1 MTLKL
6 KNPKTKLKKKITMK
20 TLETP
25 LAEDAENLSTNK
37 IQKSSHYVD
46 NKKFLQALIEY
57 RQSIDDAAARGEE
70 PPIVSKYIGEC
81 FIKIATHLSY
91 KSNFINYTFKDDMI
105 SDGIENCLTAVAK
118 FDPAKSSNPFAY
130 YTQVIYFAFIRRI
143 QKEKKQ
149 QATKYKLI
157 ENMDIDALISQE
169 QDGEFGSQFLDY
181 LKRQMDTIDI
191 EKRVMNIPKKA
202 KKVQDDIENPLDLDD

>member
-1 MTLKL
+1 MKT
-6 KNPKTKLKKKITMK
+6 KNPPK
-20 TLETP
+20 
-25 LAEDAENLSTNK
+25 DAEELSTEVDK
-37 IQKSSHYVD
+37 AVKMPTSSHYVD

-57 RQSIDDAAARGEE
+57 RQSVVDAAAEGKE
-70 PPIVSKYIGEC
+70 PPIVSNYIGEC

-105 SDGIENCLTAVAK
+105 SDGIENCLTAVVK
-118 FDPAKSSNPFAY
+118 FDPSKGSNPFAY
-130 YTQVIYFAFIRRI
+130 YTQIIYFAFIRRI

-157 ENMDIDALISQE
+157 ENMDIDSLILQE
-169 QDGEFGSQFLDY
+169 HDNGEFGNQFLDY

-191 EKRVMNIPKKA
+191 EKRVISTPKKN
-202 KKVQDDIENPLDLDD
+202 KIIPDDSSNPLDLDD

>member
-1 MTLKL
+1 
-6 KNPKTKLKKKITMK
+6 MK

-25 LAEDAENLSTNK
+25 LAEDAENLSTDK

-57 RQSIDDAAARGEE
+57 RQSVDDAAARGED
-70 PPIVSKYIGEC
+70 PPVVSKYIGEC

-149 QATKYKLI
+149 QATKYKLM

-169 QDGEFGSQFLDY
+169 QDGDFGSQFLDY
-181 LKRQMDTIDI
+181 LKRQMDTVDI
-191 EKRVMNIPKKA
+191 EKRVMNIPKKV

>member
-1 MTLKL
+1 
-6 KNPKTKLKKKITMK
+6 MK
-20 TLETP
+20 TSETP
-25 LAEDAENLSTNK
+25 LAEDVENLSTNK

-57 RQSIDDAAARGEE
+57 RQSEDEASAKGED

-149 QATKYKLI
+149 QATKYKLM

-181 LKRQMDTIDI
+181 LKRQMDTVDI
-191 EKRVMNIPKKA
+191 EKRIMNIPKKA
-202 KKVQDDIENPLDLDD
+202 KKVRDDIENPLDLDD

>member
-1 MTLKL
+1 
-6 KNPKTKLKKKITMK
+6 MK
-20 TLETP
+20 TSETP
-25 LAEDAENLSTNK
+25 LAEDVENLSTNK

-57 RQSIDDAAARGEE
+57 RQSVDEASTKGED

-149 QATKYKLI
+149 QATKYKLM

-169 QDGEFGSQFLDY
+169 QDGEFGTQFLDY
-181 LKRQMDTIDI
+181 LRRQMDTVDI

>member
-1 MTLKL
+1 
-6 KNPKTKLKKKITMK
+6 MK

-57 RQSIDDAAARGEE
+57 RQSIDDAVAKGEE

-149 QATKYKLI
+149 QATKYKLM

-169 QDGEFGSQFLDY
+169 QDGEFGTQFLDY
-181 LKRQMDTIDI
+181 LRRQMDTVDI

>member
-1 MTLKL
+1 
-6 KNPKTKLKKKITMK
+6 MK
-20 TLETP
+20 TSETP
-25 LAEDAENLSTNK
+25 LAEDVENLSTNK

-57 RQSIDDAAARGEE
+57 RQSVDDASAKGEE

-149 QATKYKLI
+149 QATKYKLM

-169 QDGEFGSQFLDY
+169 QDGEFGTQFLDY
-181 LKRQMDTIDI
+181 LRRQMDTVDI